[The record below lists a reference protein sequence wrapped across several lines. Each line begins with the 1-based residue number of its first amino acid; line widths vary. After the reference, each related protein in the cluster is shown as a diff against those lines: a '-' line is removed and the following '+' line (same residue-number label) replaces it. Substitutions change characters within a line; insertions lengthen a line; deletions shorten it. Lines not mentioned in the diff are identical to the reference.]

1 MQLPVRSSGVAALA
15 VLCLSAFL
23 PAPSAAAPRWVQ
35 ASPYGGPIVS
45 LAEAPSA
52 PVILYAYAQFG
63 GLFVSADGGATWQS
77 RNTLDS
83 SEGLPGLRV
92 SPSDAETVYALTAG
106 PLLRTR
112 DGGRHWSE
120 HTPVSQGITG
130 LALEGGDPSV
140 VFASTTAG
148 LYRSPDGGDTW
159 ALAAFAGVPVVAV
172 ANGPRDSVLLAAIA
186 TDTGDG
192 EVTVWKSVDHGATW
206 TAGATLAPQTAA
218 INAPRFAFDPAH
230 DGTVYVFFLD
240 GFGGGAV
247 YRSADGGTA
256 WEQLT
261 AATGIGILDLVASPD
276 GTLIAA
282 SYSGGV
288 IRSDDRGDTWV
299 RPSPVT
305 PQDTIAQVLASAA
318 LDGGLYAAGSAG
330 VWRSG
335 ARGRTWTASN
345 QGIVA
350 LEASSIAVAPAGP
363 DTVYAVTSGGVFRST
378 DQGAGWTFV
387 RSFFVSPS
395 PVALQTFDPRQPRT
409 LYGFGTDGQADFIV
423 KSIDGAASWRKLPL
437 PFTCGGDS
445 ICDVTMLGLA
455 LDPRN
460 PDVVYVAGSYY
471 YHFGGAGDFLWS
483 SGDGFVTHRA
493 LRPVHGLRALFIA
506 PGKNSALY
514 GLTCRWLYRSEDAGS
529 SWERTGRGLPET
541 LCSSNDWGSRTL
553 AFDPRDPRRVYIG
566 TGGRGVFVST
576 DGGTT
581 FLAMNRGLDSAVI
594 TTLLIDPK
602 NPDNLYAAIA
612 MKGVFRWNAQA
623 RKWTPLSSGLPLPSF
638 QGVLALDPQNPSI
651 LYAGTI
657 DHGVFRL
664 NL

>member
-1 MQLPVRSSGVAALA
+1 GSIA
-15 VLCLSAFL
+15 
-23 PAPSAAAPRWVQ
+23 
-35 ASPYGGPIVS
+35 S
-45 LAEAPSA
+45 LAQAPSA
-52 PVILYAYAQFG
+52 PVILYAYAQPG

-83 SEGLPGLRV
+83 SEGIPGLQV

-106 PLLRTR
+106 RLLRTR

-140 VFASTTAG
+140 VFAASIAG

-159 ALAAFAGVPVVAV
+159 ELAAFAGLPVVAV
-172 ANGPRDSVLLAAIA
+172 ANGWRDSMLFAAIETEA
-186 TDTGDG
+186 GDG
-192 EVTVWKSVDHGATW
+192 QVTVWKSVDQGASW

-230 DGTVYVFFLD
+230 DGTVYVFFVD
-240 GFGGGAV
+240 GYGDGAV
-247 YRSADGGTA
+247 YRSADGGAA

-261 AATGIGILDLVASPD
+261 AATGILDLVASPD
-276 GTLIAA
+276 GTLLAA
-282 SYSGGV
+282 SYSGGA
-288 IRSDDRGDTWV
+288 IRSADRGDTWV
-299 RPSPVT
+299 RPSPAM
-305 PQDTIAQVLASAA
+305 PQDAITQVLASTA
-318 LDGGLYAAGSAG
+318 LEGGFYAAGSMG
-330 VWRSG
+330 VWKSG
-335 ARGRTWTASN
+335 ARGRKWTASN
-345 QGIVA
+345 QGFVA
-350 LEASSIAVAPAGP
+350 LEASSLAAAPAGP
-363 DTVYAVTSGGVFRST
+363 DTVYAVTSAGIFRSA
-378 DQGAGWTFV
+378 DQGAGWTLV

-395 PVALQTFDPRQPRT
+395 PVALQTFDPRQSRT
-409 LYGFGTDGQADFIV
+409 IYGFGTDGQADFIV
-423 KSIDGAASWRKLPL
+423 KSVDGAESWRKLPL

-471 YHFGGAGDFLWS
+471 YHFSGAGDFLWS
-483 SGDGFVTHRA
+483 SSDGFVTHRA
-493 LRPVHGLRALFIA
+493 LRPLHGLRALFIA

-514 GLTCRWLYRSEDAGS
+514 GLTCRWLYRSEDTDS

-541 LCSSNDWGSRTL
+541 LCSSTDWGSRTL

-566 TGGRGVFVST
+566 TGGQGVFVSS

-581 FLAMNRGLDSAVI
+581 FRAMNRGLDSDTI

-602 NPDNLYAAIA
+602 NPDNLYAAVA
-612 MKGVFRWNAQA
+612 TKGVFRWNAQA
-623 RKWTPLSSGLPLPSF
+623 RKWAP
-638 QGVLALDPQNPSI
+638 
-651 LYAGTI
+651 
-657 DHGVFRL
+657 
-664 NL
+664 